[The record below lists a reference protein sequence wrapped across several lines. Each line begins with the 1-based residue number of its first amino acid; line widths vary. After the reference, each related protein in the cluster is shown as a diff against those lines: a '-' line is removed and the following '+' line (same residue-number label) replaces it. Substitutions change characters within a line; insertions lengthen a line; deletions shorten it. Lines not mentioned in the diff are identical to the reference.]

1 MVIYCIKTNI
11 RYSTYK
17 LVAAG
22 HRQNGSPHPESHTET
37 ARPLLERDKD
47 RNILKLTAFN
57 RDKYAKKYI
66 TAVVKRSEAGSVK
79 RSQPNKVGVFCFRD
93 RMWSLWW
100 RKVGQR
106 LMEKLAVPEFKLCSG
121 GCWVI
126 LSFTH
131 ALVRVSRSGGTV
143 SMSDSNK
150 RANVV
155 TGRLTQQQEKQKG
168 SICPLLSQFIGQS
181 IKMSKQIPKGAATC
195 DYIHYQIIC
204 FLAVWQKLWTH
215 CPRWVCE

>member
-1 MVIYCIKTNI
+1 MTSVSELVYRKTRSHPPPCTHTHLNMKENKILGNLMVIYCIKTNI

-57 RDKYAKKYI
+57 RDKYAKKDI

-93 RMWSLWW
+93 RM
-100 RKVGQR
+100 
-106 LMEKLAVPEFKLCSG
+106 
-121 GCWVI
+121 
-126 LSFTH
+126 
-131 ALVRVSRSGGTV
+131 
-143 SMSDSNK
+143 
-150 RANVV
+150 
-155 TGRLTQQQEKQKG
+155 
-168 SICPLLSQFIGQS
+168 
-181 IKMSKQIPKGAATC
+181 
-195 DYIHYQIIC
+195 
-204 FLAVWQKLWTH
+204 
-215 CPRWVCE
+215 